1 MTIKNQ
7 VNPYFAEKKLNKIEK
22 SKLEKD
28 GLLVG
33 SEIEKFAKIGWENMD
48 ETDLKL
54 RLKWYGMFWR
64 PKTPGKFML
73 RLRIPNGVLTS
84 NQIRVVASIVERY
97 GENGSCDITTR
108 QNLQLRGIL
117 LCDLP
122 EILRRLREAG
132 LSSIQSGFDNPRNV
146 TGNPLA
152 GIDPNEIVDTRP
164 YTTKL
169 QNFLTNNCEGNS
181 EYSNLPRKWNT
192 AVAGSK
198 DNFLLHNDIVFHP
211 VENNGVMG
219 FSIWI
224 GGILSPQ
231 MNAYAF
237 PMNVWVLP
245 DEICSI
251 LDTVIRLWRDNGER
265 EKRTKGRFRMYLDEI
280 GHEEF
285 RSQVEKLYGKLT
297 PDPGSIFENSPRS
310 HFGINQQKQNGLY
323 FAGIHV
329 PVGRLT
335 AEDLQDIATASLEYG
350 NGEIRLTEDQ
360 NIIITGL
367 TSEKVEELKTDTLL
381 QRFPLAPS
389 NISAGTV
396 SCTGNTYCSFALT
409 NTKDQALKAAKELDE
424 ELNLPEEIKVH
435 WTGCPNTC
443 GQAYMGAI
451 GLTGTKA
458 KNAEG
463 VMGEGYTMTIGGSQG
478 RNPTIGQIY
487 RKAIPAAEIKTA
499 LKEVLISKFG
509 ATEKK

>member
-1 MTIKNQ
+1 
-7 VNPYFAEKKLNKIEK
+7 
-22 SKLEKD
+22 
-28 GLLVG
+28 
-33 SEIEKFAKIGWENMD
+33 
-48 ETDLKL
+48 
-54 RLKWYGMFWR
+54 
-64 PKTPGKFML
+64 
-73 RLRIPNGVLTS
+73 
-84 NQIRVVASIVERY
+84 
-97 GENGSCDITTR
+97 
-108 QNLQLRGIL
+108 
-117 LCDLP
+117 
-122 EILRRLREAG
+122 
-132 LSSIQSGFDNPRNV
+132 
-146 TGNPLA
+146 
-152 GIDPNEIVDTRP
+152 
-164 YTTKL
+164 
-169 QNFLTNNCEGNS
+169 
-181 EYSNLPRKWNT
+181 
-192 AVAGSK
+192 
-198 DNFLLHNDIVFHP
+198 
-211 VENNGVMG
+211 
-219 FSIWI
+219 
-224 GGILSPQ
+224 
-231 MNAYAF
+231 
-237 PMNVWVLP
+237 
-245 DEICSI
+245 
-251 LDTVIRLWRDNGER
+251 VIRLWRDNGER

-285 RSQVEKLYGKLT
+285 RSQVEKLYGTLT

-310 HFGINQQKQNGLY
+310 HFGINQQKQDGLY
-323 FAGIHV
+323 YAGIHV

-335 AEDLQDIATASLEYG
+335 AEDLQDIATASLKYG

-451 GLTGTKA
+451 GLTGTKT